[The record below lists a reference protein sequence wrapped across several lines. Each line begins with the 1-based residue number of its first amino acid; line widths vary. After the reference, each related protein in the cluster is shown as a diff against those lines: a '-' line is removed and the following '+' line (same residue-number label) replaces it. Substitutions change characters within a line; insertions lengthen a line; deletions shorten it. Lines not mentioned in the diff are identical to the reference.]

1 MKIVP
6 CSTWTMERQRST
18 RVEMVGINDKRHITA
33 VFCGSLT
40 GKKKSYCLSL
50 MSTTFVKE
58 LVVKQ
63 LLLLF

>member
-6 CSTWTMERQRST
+6 CSTWTMEQQRST

-40 GKKKSYCLSL
+40 GKKIILP
-50 MSTTFVKE
+50 
-58 LVVKQ
+58 
-63 LLLLF
+63 